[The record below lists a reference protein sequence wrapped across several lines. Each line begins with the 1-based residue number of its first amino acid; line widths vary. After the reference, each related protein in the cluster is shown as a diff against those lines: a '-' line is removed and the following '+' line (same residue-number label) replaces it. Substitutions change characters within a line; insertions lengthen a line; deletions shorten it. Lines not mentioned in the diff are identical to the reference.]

1 MKRFLVL
8 FVVMVL
14 GLQLHAQ
21 DIDDVAMMVGNK
33 LVTLDEFVYAYQKNQ
48 LHAHGSLDRF
58 LKDFKNRKIKVAYAE
73 SLGYDTLTAVRRKLE
88 NVQQNLAQ
96 GTLVGGNLR
105 DGALHGQSLYIGH
118 LFLAAACSLFFLP
131 ISAEDTHRFRV
142 PGNQGRKRLHDRG
155 EPSVSKH
162 SE

>member
-1 MKRFLVL
+1 MPECPLFFLFYAYLRTVFGAKTGMKRFLVL

-96 GTLVGGNLR
+96 GTPVGGNLR
-105 DGALHGQSLYIGH
+105 DGRW
-118 LFLAAACSLFFLP
+118 
-131 ISAEDTHRFRV
+131 ET
-142 PGNQGRKRLHDRG
+142 DRG
-155 EPSVSKH
+155 WNV
-162 SE
+162 